1 VLAVAPVA
9 AGAFLVPLR
18 AAGAADHG
26 LTLPASMIIR
36 ARCPTLAALTK
47 TFASVSAAVPDLNVS
62 IAGDSGWVGIG
73 GS

>member
-1 VLAVAPVA
+1 
-9 AGAFLVPLR
+9 
-18 AAGAADHG
+18 
-26 LTLPASMIIR
+26 MIIR

-47 TFASVSAAVPDLNVS
+47 TFASVSAAVPDLNVL